1 MSDRRYSGSCMC
13 GAVRYVGSGTATGL
27 CYCHCASCR
36 RATGAPFVAWA
47 TLDLGLFS
55 FGDTKPELYKSS
67 PKVSRT
73 FCGACGTSLTYQHE
87 GRPDEIDVTIATLDN
102 PGQLEPE
109 CHIGVSDK
117 LPWLRLE
124 DGLPQHPEWRR

>member
-1 MSDRRYSGSCMC
+1 MC
-13 GAVRYVGSGTATGL
+13 GAVRYAGGGAATNV

-47 TLDLGLFS
+47 TLDLRLFS
-55 FGDTKPELYKSS
+55 FGDTKPARYKSS

-73 FCGACGTSLTYQHE
+73 FCGSCGTSLTYQHE
-87 GRPDEIDVTIATLDN
+87 DRADEVDVTIPTLDD
-102 PGQLEPE
+102 PEQLEPE
-109 CHIGVSDK
+109 CHIWVSDK

-124 DGLPQHPEWRR
+124 DGLPQYPEWKRSS